1 MRAALIPMKDFAGAK
16 MRLADV
22 LDRDA
27 RMELARAML
36 VDVIEACRESACFDM
51 IAVVSGDSE
60 VFWQARESGA
70 KPVAEPATLGGLND
84 SVTFGARYLG
94 RRAGASE
101 IVILPADLPLIRAQD
116 VRDVVD
122 ALGGDAPRAVV
133 VRARDNGTNALALCP
148 PEAIAFRYGIDSAD
162 AHIAAARDA
171 GLDVVVIESE
181 RLAFDVDAPADLDA
195 LSSLPVAAA
204 TAGWLAAR
212 AGLAGGRA

>member
-36 VDVIEACRESACFDM
+36 VDVIDACRDSGCFEL

-84 SVTFGARYLG
+84 SVTFGSRYLG

-101 IVILPADLPLIRAQD
+101 IVILPADLPLVQGED
-116 VRDVVD
+116 VRAVVD
-122 ALGGDAPRAVV
+122 AMAGEGPRVVV
-133 VRARDNGTNALALCP
+133 VRARDNGTNALGLRP
-148 PEAIAFRYGIDSAD
+148 PEAIGFRYGIDSSD
-162 AHIAAARDA
+162 AHIAAAREA
-171 GLDVVVIESE
+171 GVDVVVLENE
-181 RLAFDVDAPADLDA
+181 RLAFDVDAPADLEM
-195 LSSLPVAAA
+195 LTSLPVAAA

-212 AGLAGGRA
+212 AGLAGGRT